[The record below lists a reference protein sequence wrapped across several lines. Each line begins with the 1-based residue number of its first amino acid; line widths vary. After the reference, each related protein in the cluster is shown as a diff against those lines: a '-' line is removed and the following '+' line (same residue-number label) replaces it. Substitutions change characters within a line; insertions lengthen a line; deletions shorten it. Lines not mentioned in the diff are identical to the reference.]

1 MKGEHPRDHEFS
13 ATPLLVRGRRWHD
26 VFGKLARRRS
36 MHHRVSVLNADT
48 VSTTMRLYDVHHRI
62 VCIFFRPI
70 ALPLEHHHERRDGF
84 GTGLD
89 HALHGV
95 LVRQL
100 AHVAAAVFDDIDFT
114 HSTGFSGDAPILSQ
128 YACYF
133 NRLPARC
140 LIRTNRHPMGDE
152 TWHRPPKHLAK
163 TAPSPSI
170 STMRPPTRSSLATPR
185 RSSSLSWPSSS
196 PSASS

>member
-1 MKGEHPRDHEFS
+1 MRRHCRGAAYLYRYADDFLERLGKRMEEFH
-13 ATPLLVRGRRWHD
+13 LE
-26 VFGKLARRRS
+26 LAPEK
-36 MHHRVSVLNADT
+36 T
-48 VSTTMRLYDVHHRI
+48 
-62 VCIFFRPI
+62 RP
-70 ALPLEHHHERRDGF
+70 
-84 GTGLD
+84 
-89 HALHGV
+89 
-95 LVRQL
+95 
-100 AHVAAAVFDDIDFT
+100 

-152 TWHRPPKHLAK
+152 TWHRPPTHLAK